1 MLRVHVAPS
10 ATANGTLEVYGA
22 PPLSVVSSEQ
32 LRLQPTSFAYDPPEQ
47 VIAEEMVG
55 GAGGDGGDGGD
66 DGGKRSSQPTLDRR
80 AVGHDTLRR
89 AATAVPGAVHSQI
102 VIRATWMTL
111 NCKGHDR
118 DWNRNR
124 CAVRAGGLVIVQAS
138 RYWSSPYHRTPRA
151 PHASS
156 SRRWV
161 NHTAPA
167 PSITT
172 LLSELILTPYCYHIV
187 TRLL

>member
-1 MLRVHVAPS
+1 M
-10 ATANGTLEVYGA
+10 YGA
-22 PPLSVVSSEQ
+22 PPLSVVSSEE

-138 RYWSSPYHRTPRA
+138 RYWSSPYHRTPYSPCSARIVQPA
-151 PHASS
+151 VGEPHSPSAFDHHFTF
-156 SRRWV
+156 RV
-161 NHTAPA
+161 NLDT
-167 PSITT
+167 I
-172 LLSELILTPYCYHIV
+172 LLPYCDHIV
-187 TRLL
+187 VQ

>member
-1 MLRVHVAPS
+1 MARSRCNL
-10 ATANGTLEVYGA
+10 LYGA

-138 RYWSSPYHRTPRA
+138 
-151 PHASS
+151 
-156 SRRWV
+156 
-161 NHTAPA
+161 
-167 PSITT
+167 
-172 LLSELILTPYCYHIV
+172 LLE
-187 TRLL
+187 